1 MRSIDALEPL
11 DKTDTSKEIIIN
23 EDMTTKAIGELN
35 VNLKEMTESTKESIE
50 KITSDFQNTIKKMV
64 EKNTTPT
71 ETETT
76 PKGDM
81 SNEYSKSDF

>member
-23 EDMTTKAIGELN
+23 EDTTANAIGELN
-35 VNLKEMTESTKESIE
+35 VNLKEMTDSTKESIE
-50 KITSDFQNTIKKMV
+50 KITTDFQNTIKKMF
-64 EKNTTPT
+64 EKETTPT

-76 PKGDM
+76 PEGD
-81 SNEYSKSDF
+81 NE